1 MPHISPERER
11 TLCLQQRAFDFA
23 AAVLLQCPNDISH
36 LGARELCVNSLIF
49 ASILIKVKRRY
60 KKELEE
66 KKEAKLRRRRKTR
79 RTGRRAAV
87 NSF

>member
-36 LGARELCVNSLIF
+36 LGARELCV
-49 ASILIKVKRRY
+49 KRRY